1 MFHKHCLLNA
11 RRSWFLTNIDFIV
24 CSIRKTL
31 ENRSNMEDD
40 RIALLEEQL
49 QQARLIAEET
59 DKKYDEVKQKIRQAL
74 LPVTW
79 V

>member
-11 RRSWFLTNIDFIV
+11 RRSWFWTNIDFIV